1 MNPGRVQRY
10 VVTMMVLAVV
20 CLVLADWGS
29 LLSLPTS
36 ALLGLAG
43 LIAIALFSESL
54 AIGLSVGGGSSSIT
68 FLPLLASVQ
77 LFGPAAGV
85 ALIGYV
91 LRNAHMEVHR
101 INILLNKTRE
111 EMAKEYLT
119 KTEANTD
126 IDRVILRLD
135 ALDAKLDRML
145 ER

>member
-1 MNPGRVQRY
+1 MTPDMLWS
-10 VVTMMVLAVV
+10 T
-20 CLVLADWGS
+20 
-29 LLSLPTS
+29 
-36 ALLGLAG
+36 GL
-43 LIAIALFSESL
+43 
-54 AIGLSVGGGSSSIT
+54 T
-68 FLPLLASVQ
+68 
-77 LFGPAAGV
+77 AGV

-91 LRNAHMEVHR
+91 LRNAHAEVHR

-126 IDRVILRLD
+126 TDRLILRLD